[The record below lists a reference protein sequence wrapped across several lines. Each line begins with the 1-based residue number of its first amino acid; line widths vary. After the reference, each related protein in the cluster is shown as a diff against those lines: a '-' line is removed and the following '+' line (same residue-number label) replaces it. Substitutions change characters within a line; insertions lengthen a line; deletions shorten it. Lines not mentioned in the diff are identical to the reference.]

1 MIYANC
7 ISSCLCVHMA
17 WPGQETWGAPGR
29 WEEDGPAAATWQRGD
44 AFANGEKWRTW
55 FLWDDLWTKMFRFDW
70 INPLVRGNQTLWRR
84 KTSCLRNSA
93 RKLEKGFLSLWLVI
107 QLSSIICPAER
118 YERSLH
124 FLLCFTMSQSSFWVI
139 ALAVLVSDSCLSDVE
154 AEACPV
160 RCRKMGVRRQEGNSC
175 RHHES
180 LVQSHGAH
188 RTSASVVS
196 YLCAFGAAWRHDLRL
211 CAGQQETCKTCPGR
225 PWCYVKV
232 VAWGGTDVWR
242 GPILKICL

>member
-1 MIYANC
+1 MYANC
-7 ISSCLCVHMA
+7 ISLCLCVHMA

-29 WEEDGPAAATWQRGD
+29 WEEDGPAAATRQWGD

-70 INPLVRGNQTLWRR
+70 IPWWEEIRR
-84 KTSCLRNSA
+84 FGEEKRHVCATAQGSWKKDSCLCDWSFSCLPLFVLQNA
-93 RKLEKGFLSLWLVI
+93 MKGLFIFWFF
-107 QLSSIICPAER
+107 
-118 YERSLH
+118 LH

-188 RTSASVVS
+188 RTSVLSVTFV
-196 YLCAFGAAWRHDLRL
+196 LLVLHD
-211 CAGQQETCKTCPGR
+211 GMIWG
-225 PWCYVKV
+225 YVLDSKKRARRAQGV
-232 VAWGGTDVWR
+232 HDAMLKSLLGEAQTYGGDR
-242 GPILKICL
+242 F